1 MILSNVDFSSMTTVK
16 AKVDIYEGDT
26 LAVTCTCGEGEG
38 IGAGALEN
46 FTLSR
51 EGEMGKFFGFGVCHK
66 LDLNLIDFDRQI
78 SVKTN
83 NTIDLGLGD
92 GTNWDSPYPTLY
104 VTEVTRDEKT
114 DSIKAAAYDILYKAN
129 EHTVGELAL
138 PASYSL
144 QEFAQSIADFLG
156 VELSVDYFAFDPFQT
171 YYDGGANLDGS
182 EKLRDILNA
191 IAEATQTIYFIDY
204 HNKLTFK
211 RLRSTTTSGSML
223 APQSWFYKDNYYEL
237 TTQPAC
243 KLTGICSATELG
255 DNIEANSGEEGVTQY
270 VRDNP
275 FWVMRSDIATI
286 VETALAA
293 IGGLEITPFYADW
306 TGDYRLEIGDLINTK
321 SGISGGATAS
331 TAAFILNDRIEYIGT
346 LSEITEWSYT
356 DNSSESPSNP
366 TNIGDKINQTV
377 AMVDKV
383 NQEISLVVVD
393 VTSNSESISQLQLD
407 TTGIQA
413 SVSQIEQY
421 TKETADTLSET
432 VETLSKE
439 VNLAVTEDEVSILVQ
454 RTLQEGVEKVV
465 TSAKKY
471 SFDDTGLNVSSTDS
485 NISTT
490 ITEDGMR
497 ISRAGEEVLTAD
509 NEGVKAE
516 DLHATTYLIIG
527 NNSRLEDWE
536 TESGKRTACFWI
548 GG

>member
-1 MILSNVDFSSMTTVK
+1 MITSNIENFSSMTTVK

-66 LDLNLIDFDRQI
+66 LDLNLIDFDRQLTI
-78 SVKTN
+78 KQN
-83 NTIDLGLGD
+83 NTIDIGLGD
-92 GTNWDSPYPTLY
+92 GTLWDSPYPTLY
-104 VTEVTRDEKT
+104 ITEVTRDEKT
-114 DSIKAAAYDILYKAN
+114 DSIRVAAFDILYKAN
-129 EHTVGELAL
+129 EHSVAELPLA
-138 PASYSL
+138 ASYSL
-144 QEFAQSIADFLG
+144 HDFATAIATYLG
-156 VELSVDYFAFDPFQT
+156 VELSVDVHAYDAFTT

-191 IAEATQTIYFIDY
+191 IAEATQTIYFINY
-204 HNKLTFK
+204 QNKLKFK
-211 RLRSTTTSGSML
+211 RLRSTTNSGNML
-223 APQSWFYKDNYYEL
+223 APVAWFYKDNYYEL

-243 KLTGICSATELG
+243 KLTGVCSATELG
-255 DNIEANSGEEGVTQY
+255 DNIEANNGEEGVTQY

-275 FWVMRSDIATI
+275 FWVLRSDLPEL
-286 VETALAA
+286 VEAALATM
-293 IGGLEITPFYADW
+293 GGLEITPFYADW
-306 TGDYRLEIGDLINTK
+306 SGDYRLEIGDRINTQ
-321 SGISGGATAS
+321 SGAELSAS
-331 TAAFILNDRIEYIGT
+331 TAAFVLNDRIEYIGT
-346 LSEITEWSYT
+346 LNEVTEWSYT

-471 SFDDTGLNVSSTDS
+471 SFDDTGLNVISTDS